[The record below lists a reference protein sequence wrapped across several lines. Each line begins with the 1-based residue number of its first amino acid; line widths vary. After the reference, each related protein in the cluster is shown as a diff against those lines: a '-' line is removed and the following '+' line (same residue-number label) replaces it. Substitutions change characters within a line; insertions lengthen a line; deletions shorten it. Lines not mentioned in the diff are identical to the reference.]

1 MSTQLNDFL
10 GALVSLENVSDFSE
24 TTKGHK
30 RETVCKIAMLMA
42 VYVHTKVHFLPGKV
56 LVTQVLAL

>member
-1 MSTQLNDFL
+1 MSAQPSDFL

-24 TTKGHK
+24 TTKDHK
-30 RETVCKIAMLMA
+30 HETVCKIGMIMA
-42 VYVHTKVHFLPGKV
+42 VYVHIKVHFLPRKV